1 MKRKKWSILILMF
14 FFSMMILSAQP
25 KLTFDHYHSLPEI
38 SQYLRSLAQSHPQIA
53 AFYRLAESPS
63 GKDVLLIELG
73 PEIGKKSKSLP
84 AIMVVANLEG
94 TIPLSSEAAL
104 YLCQSIINKPE
115 VRKDKTWYILPVGN
129 PDAAEKYFSKPLIED
144 GRNSKPFNDDKDDKV
159 DEDGPEDLNGD
170 GLITKMRVKAPEGQW
185 LPVPGEPRLMKKVD
199 WTKGERGIYKLY
211 TEGIDNDGDGQYNED
226 GPGGVD
232 IGLNFPHLFKY
243 FTKTAGLWSGSEEE
257 SYNLIKF
264 ICSHREIAMTIVFG
278 ETNFCLIPPRG
289 GRKGA
294 VDLTKIKIPERIGKM
309 LNIDTERTYTMKEIM
324 DLVKQFVPQGMEVTE
339 SMIASFLGLGAVVN
353 PLPEDLKFYQEL
365 SQQYKDFLKKNKIST
380 KRLEPPR
387 AKDGAFELWAYY
399 HLGLPSFSLDFW
411 SLPQVEKKSTEKT
424 ELTPEKLE
432 SMTNEEFLALG
443 EEKIQEF
450 LKSAGALANFKA
462 KMVMDA
468 VKKGM
473 MTTKKM
479 AAMLKQR
486 AQPKKVEG
494 GSAQEKALLSFS
506 DKELEG
512 KGFVNWQPYKHPTL
526 GQVEIGGPVPFA
538 SNTPPAKMIAN
549 LLQGQVPWVFNLAQK
564 LAHIK
569 IQKTEVKPMG
579 SGIYEL
585 KVWVEN
591 AGYLP
596 YPTAMGQRNN
606 RLLPIIVTVESKN
619 IKILEGKKR
628 SLIKSLAGHKSLPVR
643 WLIYAAKPTAV
654 RVKTSTRVAWI
665 DSQQVSLGESK

>member
-1 MKRKKWSILILMF
+1 QL
-14 FFSMMILSAQP
+14 
-25 KLTFDHYHSLPEI
+25 
-38 SQYLRSLAQSHPQIA
+38 
-53 AFYRLAESPS
+53 
-63 GKDVLLIELG
+63 
-73 PEIGKKSKSLP
+73 
-84 AIMVVANLEG
+84 
-94 TIPLSSEAAL
+94 
-104 YLCQSIINKPE
+104 IINQPE

-129 PDAAEKYFSKPLIED
+129 PDAAVKYFSKPSVKD
-144 GRNSKPFNDDKDDKV
+144 ARNSKPFNDDKDDKV
-159 DEDGPEDLNGD
+159 DEDGAEDLNGD
-170 GLITKMRVKAPEGQW
+170 GLITMMRVRDPEGQW
-185 LPVPGEPRLMKKVD
+185 LPVPGEPRLMKKAD
-199 WTKGERGIYKLY
+199 WTKGEKGIYKLY

-226 GPGGVD
+226 PPGGVD

-243 FTKTAGLWSGSEEE
+243 FTKTAGLWPGSEEE

-294 VDLTKIKIPERIGKM
+294 VDLNKIKIPERIGKM
-309 LNIDTERTYTMKEIM
+309 LNIDTKKTYTMQEIM

-365 SQQYKDFLKKNKIST
+365 SQQYKNFLKKNKIST

-387 AKDGAFELWAYY
+387 GKDGSFELWAYY
-399 HLGLPSFSLDFW
+399 QLGLPSFSQDFW
-411 SLPQVEKKSTEKT
+411 SLPQLEKKAAEKT

-432 SMTNEEFLALG
+432 SMSNEEFLALG
-443 EEKIQEF
+443 QEKIQKF
-450 LKSAGALANFKA
+450 LKSVGAPPNFKA
-462 KMVMDA
+462 KTVMEA

-473 MTTKKM
+473 MTPKKM

-486 AQPKKVEG
+486 PQPKKAEG
-494 GSAQEKALLSFS
+494 ANLQEKALLAFS
-506 DKELEG
+506 DKELGG
-512 KGFVNWQPYKHPTL
+512 KGFVNWQPYNHPTL

-538 SNTPPAKMIAN
+538 SNTPPAKMMAN
-549 LLQGQVPWVFNLAQK
+549 LLQGQVPWVFQLAQK

-569 IQKTEVKPMG
+569 IQKTEVKAMG
-579 SGIYEL
+579 AGIYEL

-591 AGYLP
+591 IGYLP

-606 RLLPIIVTVESKN
+606 RLLPVIVTVEGKN

-643 WLIYAAKPTAV
+643 WVIYAAKPTPV
-654 RVKTSTRVAWI
+654 MVKASTRVAWT
-665 DSQQVSLGESK
+665 DSQQVVLGESK